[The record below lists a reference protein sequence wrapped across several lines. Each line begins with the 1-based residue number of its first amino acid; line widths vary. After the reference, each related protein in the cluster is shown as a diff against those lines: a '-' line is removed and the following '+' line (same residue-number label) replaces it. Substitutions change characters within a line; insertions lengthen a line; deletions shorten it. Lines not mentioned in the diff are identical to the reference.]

1 MPMGWLAGLLLV
13 LVFFWILGKLT
24 GKKEFLDIRER
35 IGLNWGT
42 IILIALILLVIF
54 YIALS

>member
-13 LVFFWILGKLT
+13 LVFFGVLGKLT
-24 GKKEFLDIRER
+24 GKKEFLEIRER

-42 IILIALILLVIF
+42 ILFMALILLVIF
-54 YIALS
+54 YITLS

>member
-1 MPMGWLAGLLLV
+1 MTMGWLAGLLLV

-24 GKKEFLDIRER
+24 GREEFLDIRKR

-42 IILIALILLVIF
+42 IIFILLILMVIIYITF
-54 YIALS
+54 Y

>member
-1 MPMGWLAGLLLV
+1 MGWLAGLLLV

-42 IILIALILLVIF
+42 IILIVLILLVIF
-54 YIALS
+54 YIVLS

>member
-1 MPMGWLAGLLLV
+1 MGWLAGLLLV
-13 LVFFWILGKLT
+13 LVFFWVLGKLT
-24 GKKEFLDIRER
+24 GRKEFLDIRER

-42 IILIALILLVIF
+42 IIFIALILLVIF